1 MAQVGEVVF
10 ALERFELS
18 AEERLE
24 VVGRWEGLEG
34 RRMGRPVLT
43 VVETDGR
50 RRRLTALPGGQLS
63 STHAWRAAFAWQ
75 GDPAS
80 IDRAELEL
88 GRRLVVELPPPRRR
102 RRRPAPDAAAAA
114 AVAAPPPPPAAAE
127 TARAAQST
135 E

>member
-43 VVETDGR
+43 VVETGARGR
-50 RRRLTALPGGQLS
+50 RLPALPGGQLS
-63 STHAWRAAFAWQ
+63 STHAGRAAFAWD
-75 GDPAS
+75 GDVTM
-80 IDRAELEL
+80 IERAELEL
-88 GRRLVVELPPPRRR
+88 GRRLVVELPAPRRR
-102 RRRPAPDAAAAA
+102 RRRSAATSTAASPSQA
-114 AVAAPPPPPAAAE
+114 TQAVA
-127 TARAAQST
+127 
-135 E
+135 